1 MSTVIGAMEAYLKL
15 NIDDFEKNL
24 EAAKKQ
30 VASISSGFDVLT
42 SVGDKIAG
50 VGTAL
55 TVGLTTPVVALGTAC
70 VKTTAD
76 FDAAMSKVSAI
87 SGATGKDLEALRDK
101 AKEMGEKTK
110 FSATE
115 SAEAFTYMAMAGWDT
130 SQMLDGIS
138 GIMNLAAADGLDL
151 ATTSDIVTDALTAFG
166 LKASD
171 AGHFADVLA
180 KASSSANTNVSM
192 LGESFKYVAP
202 VAGALGYSA
211 EDTAVALGLM
221 ANAGIKGS
229 QAGTALRAAIS
240 RMVKPTKDSAAVMEQ
255 YGLSLT
261 NADGSMKS
269 FSEVM
274 VMLRENMGDL
284 TEAEQAQAAATL
296 FGQEAMSGML
306 SIINASDEDFNKL
319 TDAINNA
326 DGTAEQMANTMND
339 NLSGQLTL
347 LKSQLEGVAIQIGE
361 ILVPIIRN
369 LLTHFSEW
377 ISKFSE
383 LFKQHGELI
392 IKIAAIVAAIGPMLT
407 IIGKTTS
414 TIGKLGSAFSNMKAL
429 VTAANT
435 SLAAAG
441 TSIGAIAGPILAV
454 VAVIGVLVAAF
465 KTLWDTNE
473 EFRTAMTDI
482 WNGIVEKVQSFC
494 QGIVDRLNS
503 LGFDFENIT
512 EVLKAVWNGFCDF
525 LAPVF
530 EGVFNYLSIILS
542 TALDVILGIVDVF
555 IAVFKGDWQG
565 AWDAVKG
572 IFVTL
577 WNGLVAWFE
586 NILDVLKGVA
596 DAVLGWFGTSWEEVW
611 TSIKDFFVNIW
622 NGISSFFSGVLDGIK
637 NVATTVWNAI
647 SSFFTGIWNAISDAF
662 TTTWNAISNAFTTVM
677 NAIKTV
683 ATNVWDSIS
692 TFFSTIWTNIKTV
705 FTNVF
710 TAIQTTLETIF
721 YAIVVVVDSVWNGIK
736 TSITAIIEGIKTTIT
751 NVFEAI
757 KNFLAGNTEAA
768 KANLTAAWEAIK
780 TTVTTV
786 VNAIQTTI
794 STVFE
799 AIKSAITII
808 LDAIKTAV
816 TNSWNAIQSTI
827 TTVMNAIQ
835 TALTTVWNAIKTA
848 VTNVANGIKDAAVN
862 AFNALKTGISN
873 AMNAAKT
880 AAVNAGDSIKTGLS
894 NAWNNAKTATTNAF
908 NAVKTSIGN
917 ALSGAL
923 STVKSKCTEI
933 LNGMKNVFSNVG
945 STFKSIGQNVIQGII
960 NGVSSMVSSLYSSIK
975 NALSGL
981 VQKAK
986 AALGINSPSRVF
998 RDMVGKYIPEGIA
1011 VGIDANTGEAESSVM
1026 SMADHLKN
1034 GAAKFRDSFANLMMP
1049 ESPYQLAL
1057 AGADIRA
1064 GGSMMAQNNYSALNR
1079 NNNTPVVE
1087 KTEIHIEK
1095 IEVRDDHDLDMVTQ
1109 GLYNKQDQNLRA
1121 LGRRSL

>member
-24 EAAKKQ
+24 KAAKKQ
-30 VASISSGFDVLT
+30 VESISSGFDVLT

-87 SGATGKDLEALRDK
+87 SGATGGDLQALRDK
-101 AKEMGEKTK
+101 AKEMGEATK

-130 SQMLDGIS
+130 QQMLDGIS

-202 VAGALGYSA
+202 VAGALGYTA

-229 QAGTALRAAIS
+229 QAGTALRASIS
-240 RMVKPTKDSAAVMEQ
+240 RMIKPTDDAAAVMEQ
-255 YGLSLT
+255 YGISLT
-261 NADGSMKS
+261 NTDGSMKS
-269 FSEVM
+269 FGEVM
-274 VMLRENMGDL
+274 VNLRENFGSL

-306 SIINASDEDFNKL
+306 AIINASDEDFNKL
-319 TDAINNA
+319 TEEINNA
-326 DGTAEQMANTMND
+326 DGTAQQMADTMND

-361 ILVPIIRN
+361 LLIPIIRN
-369 LLTHFSEW
+369 LLTHVSEW
-377 ISKFSE
+377 ISRFSG
-383 LFKQHGELI
+383 LFKEHGELI
-392 IKIAAIVAAIGPMLT
+392 IKIAAVVAAIGPMLT
-407 IIGKTTS
+407 IVGKTIS
-414 TIGKLGSAFSNMKAL
+414 TVGKLGSAFSNMKAM

-435 SLAAAG
+435 ALGAAG
-441 TSIGAIAGPILAV
+441 TSIGAIAGPVLAI
-454 VAVIGVLVAAF
+454 VAVIAVLVAAF

-473 EFRTAMTDI
+473 EFRTAMTEI

-503 LGFDFENIT
+503 MGFEFENIT
-512 EVLKAVWNGFCDF
+512 EVLKAIWFGFCDL
-525 LAPVF
+525 LAPYF
-530 EGVFNYLSIILS
+530 EGVFNFISIVLS
-542 TALDVILGIVDVF
+542 TTLDVILGIVDVF
-555 IAVFKGDWQG
+555 IAIFKGDWEG

-572 IFVTL
+572 IFETM

-586 NILDVLKGVA
+586 NILNVLKGTA
-596 DAVLGWFGTSWEEVW
+596 DVVLGWFGTSWEEVW
-611 TSIKDFFVNIW
+611 TAIKDFFVNIW
-622 NGISSFFSGVLDGIK
+622 NGISSFFTGIVNGIK
-637 NVATTVWNAI
+637 NIAETVWNAI
-647 SSFFTGIWNAISDAF
+647 STFFTNIWNAISTAF
-662 TTTWNAISNAFTTVM
+662 TTTWNAISSFFTTVLD
-677 NAIKTV
+677 AIKTV
-683 ATNVWDSIS
+683 ATNVWNSIS
-692 TFFSTIWTNIKTV
+692 TFFSTIWENIKTV

-710 TAIQTTLETIF
+710 TAIKTTLETIF

-736 TSITAIIEGIKTTIT
+736 TSITAIIEGIKTVIT

-757 KNFLAGNTEAA
+757 RNFLQGNTEAA
-768 KANLTAAWEAIK
+768 KANLTTAWEAIK

-786 VNAIQTTI
+786 VEAIKTTI
-794 STVFE
+794 TTVFE
-799 AIKSAITII
+799 AIKSAITIV

-816 TNSWNAIQSTI
+816 TNSWEAIKSTI
-827 TTVMNAIQ
+827 TTVLNAIQ
-835 TALTTVWNAIKTA
+835 TVISTIWEAIKTA
-848 VTNVANGIKDAAVN
+848 VTNVANSVKDAAVN
-862 AFNALKTGISN
+862 AFNSLKTGVSN
-873 AMNAAKT
+873 AMEAAKT
-880 AAVNAGDSIKTGLS
+880 AAVNAGNSIKTGLS
-894 NAWNNAKTATTNAF
+894 NAWESAKSATTNAF

-917 ALSGAL
+917 ALTNAL
-923 STVKSKCTEI
+923 STAKSKCTEI
-933 LNGMKNVFSNVG
+933 FNGMKNAFSNVG
-945 STFKSIGQNVIQGII
+945 SAFTSIGQNVIQGVI
-960 NGVSSMVSSLYSSIK
+960 NGIGSMVSSLYSSIK

-981 VQKAK
+981 VSKAK

-998 RDMVGKYIPEGIA
+998 RDMVGKYIPEGVA
-1011 VGIDANTGEAESSVM
+1011 VGIEANTDEAEGSVM
-1026 SMADHLKN
+1026 SMADHLKS
-1034 GAAKFRDSFANLMMP
+1034 GAAKFRESFQNMMMP
-1049 ESPYQLAL
+1049 DSSYQLAL

-1064 GGSMMAQNNYSALNR
+1064 GGSAMAQNNYSVLNR
-1079 NNNTPVVE
+1079 GNETPVREV
-1087 KTEIHIEK
+1087 TEIHIEK
-1095 IEVRDDHDLDMVTQ
+1095 IEVRDDHDLEMVTQ

-1121 LGRRSL
+1121 LGRRNV